1 MAALSDGRGAPL
13 LLCAIHPPSPWLVNF
28 FKAQLRPPLLQEA
41 LPGAPS
47 ISYHLPWA
55 HKHLVPT
62 ALSAQHMLP
71 ASLAT
76 PWPSHLSGNNLIHT
90 FSQHLSDF
98 LGLCWGLGMQPRR
111 CMEALL
117 LVGDT
122 LPGGYNPVIRNGC
135 GPNSPSRSLLLEEGR
150 DTKGS
155 AQRWCHLFQPVGGG
169 GGCSVPQLCP
179 SLCHPVDCRT
189 PDFSVLHYLPEFA

>member
-1 MAALSDGRGAPL
+1 MVGVLLCSSVLYTHPL
-13 LLCAIHPPSPWLVNF
+13 LWLVNF

-41 LPGAPS
+41 LPGVPS

-55 HKHLVPT
+55 HKCLVPT

-76 PWPSHLSGNNLIHT
+76 PWPSHLSGKNLIHT
-90 FSQHLSDF
+90 FSQRLSDF
-98 LGLCWGLGMQPRR
+98 LGLCWGLGMQPQR
-111 CMEALL
+111 CTEALL

-122 LPGGYNPVIRNGC
+122 LPVIRHNPVIRNGC
-135 GPNSPSRSLLLEEGR
+135 GPNSPSRSLLLGEGR
-150 DTKGS
+150 GTKGS
-155 AQRWCHLFQPVGGG
+155 AQTWCHLFQPVGGG